1 MAVFFVL
8 VVTAKSA
15 FAFLRLNDLL
25 AVLAAMQQIL
35 MQTAS
40 VHTFLRL
47 KGRRIIRRFFVPIL
61 SAQDY
66 PYRNNPPSKNLHL
79 RLPRINRKSVANPL
93 Q

>member
-25 AVLAAMQQIL
+25 TVLAAMQQIL

-40 VHTFLRL
+40 VHYHLQL
-47 KGRRIIRRFFVPIL
+47 KGRRIIRRFFALAISV
-61 SAQDY
+61 QDY
-66 PYRNNPPSKNLHL
+66 PYS
-79 RLPRINRKSVANPL
+79 
-93 Q
+93 

>member
-8 VVTAKSA
+8 IVTAKSA

-40 VHTFLRL
+40 VHYHLQLVKRAADYTPLFRS
-47 KGRRIIRRFFVPIL
+47 GQQGTIL
-61 SAQDY
+61 
-66 PYRNNPPSKNLHL
+66 PP
-79 RLPRINRKSVANPL
+79 PR
-93 Q
+93 